1 MNTILYINW
10 DIDPVIFSLGPVKIQ
25 YYGLIFITGL
35 VICYYI
41 IGHIYKKEKI
51 YTPEAMENL
60 FIYAVIGIFG
70 GARLGHCLFY
80 DFEYFSSHIIEIFIP
95 FRENANGVY
104 EFIGYK
110 GLASHGGAIGLFLAM
125 LLYSRKVHTL
135 SNIPFPKIIDI
146 IAILAPLG
154 GAFIRISNLMNS
166 EIIGRPTDLPWA
178 FIFRY
183 VDDLPRHPSQL
194 YESISYFIIF
204 LIAYSLYKY
213 KRQLF
218 KVGSYFYFGF
228 SIFAI
233 FLMRFLLEYTKENQ
247 KGFED
252 SMFFNMGQ
260 VLSIPFIVLGLYL
273 ILRSYMQSS
282 KITTK
287 VADKQ
292 CRK

>member
-1 MNTILYINW
+1 MNPILYINW

-25 YYGLIFITGL
+25 YYGLIFVTGL

-51 YTPEAMENL
+51 YTPDAMEKL

-110 GLASHGGAIGLFLAM
+110 GLASHGGAIGLFIAM
-125 LLYSRKVHTL
+125 LLYSRKVH
-135 SNIPFPKIIDI
+135 IPFPKIIDI

-213 KRQLF
+213 KGQLF

-273 ILRSYMQSS
+273 ILRSYIQSS
-282 KITTK
+282 KITTKTTK

>member
-1 MNTILYINW
+1 MNPILYINW

-25 YYGLIFITGL
+25 YYGLIFVTGL

-110 GLASHGGAIGLFLAM
+110 GLASHGGAIGLFIAM
-125 LLYSRKVHTL
+125 LLYSRKVHIL
-135 SNIPFPKIIDI
+135 FPKIIDI

-154 GAFIRISNLMNS
+154 GAFIRI
-166 EIIGRPTDLPWA
+166 
-178 FIFRY
+178 
-183 VDDLPRHPSQL
+183 
-194 YESISYFIIF
+194 
-204 LIAYSLYKY
+204 
-213 KRQLF
+213 
-218 KVGSYFYFGF
+218 
-228 SIFAI
+228 
-233 FLMRFLLEYTKENQ
+233 
-247 KGFED
+247 
-252 SMFFNMGQ
+252 
-260 VLSIPFIVLGLYL
+260 
-273 ILRSYMQSS
+273 
-282 KITTK
+282 
-287 VADKQ
+287 
-292 CRK
+292 

>member
-1 MNTILYINW
+1 MNPILYINW

-25 YYGLIFITGL
+25 YYGLIFVTGL
-35 VICYYI
+35 ALCYYI

-51 YTPEAMENL
+51 YTPEAMEKL

-110 GLASHGGAIGLFLAM
+110 GLASHGGAIGLFIAM
-125 LLYSRKVHTL
+125 LLYSRKVH
-135 SNIPFPKIIDI
+135 IPFPKIIDI

-213 KRQLF
+213 KRQMF

-247 KGFED
+247 ESFED

-260 VLSIPFIVLGLYL
+260 LLSIPFIVLGLYL
-273 ILRSYMQSS
+273 VLRGYIQSS
-282 KITTK
+282 KMTTKTTK
-287 VADKQ
+287 VTDKQ